1 MEQFLDKELL
11 NNTVRSYL
19 TVLLVILAILTIK
32 RIVSK
37 YLAKLMFRL
46 VGKAGK
52 HVARESFLNLVVQPL
67 DYFLL
72 LLIGII
78 SIDQLAFPE
87 VLNVMVYRISLKEF
101 LDALADGIL
110 ISVFIWLGLRVIEFI
125 ALVLEQKA
133 NLTADMTDNQL
144 IIFFKDFFKAIL
156 VIIGILMILRFSF
169 NQDISNLL
177 TGLSIVGAALALA
190 TRESLENLIAS
201 FIIFFDKPFIT
212 GDLVKVNGFSGTI
225 EKIGLRST
233 RIRTLEKTYISVP
246 NKQMVDT
253 IVDNISLRSH
263 RKAEIRIEAGLDA
276 TSSQLLQLIKEVR
289 SMLLS
294 HTLEGIAV
302 YLVDTGKNAHVINI
316 EYLSLVTQPME
327 EFLQQR
333 QDIIFKVISLME
345 ALKIQMAAAA
355 TDVIVTNKSIE

>member
-1 MEQFLDKELL
+1 MKELL
-11 NNTVRSYL
+11 NKVILNNTLQSYL
-19 TVLLVILAILTIK
+19 TVLVVIMGILLIK

-78 SIDQLAFPE
+78 SLDQLVFPT
-87 VLNVMVYRISLKEF
+87 VLNLIIFKVSLKNII
-101 LDALADGIL
+101 DALADGIL
-110 ISVFIWLGLRVIEFI
+110 ISVFIWLCLRIIEFI
-125 ALVLEQKA
+125 ALILEQKA

-156 VIIGILMILRFSF
+156 VIIGLLMILKFSF

-253 IVDNISLRSH
+253 IVDNISLRTQ
-263 RKAEIRIEAGLDA
+263 RKAELKIEVGLDA
-276 TSSQLLQLIKEVR
+276 NTAQLTELIQLIR
-289 SMLLS
+289 AMLIGRRVD
-294 HTLEGIAV
+294 GIGV
-302 YLVDTGKNAHVINI
+302 YLIDTGKNAHIINI
-316 EYLSLVTQPME
+316 EYLSSVADPME
-327 EFLQQR
+327 VFLEER
-333 QDIIFKVISLME
+333 QEVMINIIALME
-345 ALKIQMAAAA
+345 QLNVQMAAAA
-355 TDVIVTNKSIE
+355 TDVVVTNKSVG

>member
-1 MEQFLDKELL
+1 MDQFLEKIIL
-11 NNTVRSYL
+11 NNSVRSYL
-19 TVLLVILAILTIK
+19 TVLLVILAILFIK

-78 SIDQLAFPE
+78 SIDQLTFPE
-87 VLNVMVYRISLKEF
+87 VFNVMVYRISLKEF

-156 VIIGILMILRFSF
+156 VIIGILLILRFSF

-225 EKIGLRST
+225 EKI
-233 RIRTLEKTYISVP
+233 
-246 NKQMVDT
+246 
-253 IVDNISLRSH
+253 
-263 RKAEIRIEAGLDA
+263 
-276 TSSQLLQLIKEVR
+276 
-289 SMLLS
+289 
-294 HTLEGIAV
+294 
-302 YLVDTGKNAHVINI
+302 
-316 EYLSLVTQPME
+316 
-327 EFLQQR
+327 
-333 QDIIFKVISLME
+333 
-345 ALKIQMAAAA
+345 
-355 TDVIVTNKSIE
+355 

>member
-1 MEQFLDKELL
+1 MEQFLEKEIL
-11 NNTVRSYL
+11 NNTIRSYI
-19 TVLLVILAILTIK
+19 TVLLVILTILVIK
-32 RIVSK
+32 RVVSK

-52 HVARESFLNLVVQPL
+52 QVARESFLNLVVQPL
-67 DYFLL
+67 DYFIF

-78 SIDQLAFPE
+78 SIDQLTFPE
-87 VLNVMVYRISLKEF
+87 VLNVMIYRISLKDF
-101 LDALADGIL
+101 FDALADGVL
-110 ISVFIWLGLRVIEFI
+110 IGVFIWLGLRVIEFI

-133 NLTADMTDNQL
+133 NSTADMIDNQL

-156 VIIGILMILRFSF
+156 VIIGLLLILRFSF

-263 RKAEIRIEAGLDA
+263 RKAEIKIEVGLDTTTLQLSQLIEA
-276 TSSQLLQLIKEVR
+276 VR
-289 SMLLS
+289 SMLL
-294 HTLEGIAV
+294 LNGVDGIAV
-302 YLVDTGKNAHVINI
+302 YLIDTGKNAHVINI
-316 EYLSLVTQPME
+316 EYFSLANQPIE
-327 EFLQQR
+327 VFLQQR
-333 QDIIFKVISLME
+333 QNIIFKIISLME
-345 ALKIQMAAAA
+345 DLKIQMAAAV
-355 TDVIVTNKSIE
+355 TDVIVTNKSIG